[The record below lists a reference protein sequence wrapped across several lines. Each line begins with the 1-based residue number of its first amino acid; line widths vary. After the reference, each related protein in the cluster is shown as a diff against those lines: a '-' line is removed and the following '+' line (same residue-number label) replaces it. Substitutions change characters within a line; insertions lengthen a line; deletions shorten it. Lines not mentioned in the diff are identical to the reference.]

1 MSKKKDNIINFPKG
15 KPIKVD
21 NTAGI
26 AREHILFTE
35 DLTQGLVVNM
45 IHNMSENGIDVD
57 HPDFLRDT
65 AFLVELIRSM
75 IFREGGLDHPLQNFT
90 KLFIDYTEEDGIRTM
105 DIDLDMIKGVSDE
118 LFGDDDPTMWDD
130 DPDDT
135 AS

>member
-1 MSKKKDNIINFPKG
+1 MSKKNDNIINFPKG
-15 KPIKVD
+15 KIIKVD

-65 AFLVELIRSM
+65 AFLVELIKSM
-75 IFREGGLDHPLQNFT
+75 IFREGGLDHPLQDFT
-90 KLFIDYTEEDGIRTM
+90 KLFIDYTEEDGIPTM
-105 DIDLDMIKGVSDE
+105 DIDLDMIQGVSDE
-118 LFGDDDPTMWDD
+118 LFGDENPDNDDV
-130 DPDDT
+130 
-135 AS
+135 S